1 MFFYI
6 LSYYVPQHSWVN
18 NNFAAESF
26 KMNVLLREDIKSYL
40 GFIAYNRFDR
50 ELNFC
55 GF

>member
-1 MFFYI
+1 MFAYI
-6 LSYYVPQHSWVN
+6 LSYYVPQHPWVN
-18 NNFAAESF
+18 NNFTAKSF
-26 KMNVLLREDIKSYL
+26 KINVLLRDYSKSYL